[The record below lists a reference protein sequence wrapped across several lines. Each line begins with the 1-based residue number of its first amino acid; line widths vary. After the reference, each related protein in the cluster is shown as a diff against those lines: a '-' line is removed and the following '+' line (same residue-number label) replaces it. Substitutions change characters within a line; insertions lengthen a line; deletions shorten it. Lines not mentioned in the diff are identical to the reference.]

1 MKNQIK
7 KINDFFTKTLWY
19 IDIRNIGEF
28 KSFIIRLIRLVY
40 ASTREFAKN
49 ELNLRAM
56 GLVYITIISLIPF
69 LAVSFSVLKGFG
81 VHNQLEPTLLNL
93 LEPLGEKGEQITH
106 QIIQFVTNINVR
118 LLGVIGFGFLFY
130 TVISLIKRL
139 EDSLNY
145 IWKVKSGRSFM
156 RRISD
161 YLSITLVGPVFFF
174 IAIGLTA
181 TASSNTLIQK
191 ILSVEPLG
199 FIFVYAS
206 KILPLFIIFFFFTF
220 IYKFIPNTKVDIK
233 SAMLGAF
240 VSAILWHI
248 LSWLFKTGILV
259 STKATAIYSSFAV
272 VFIFLFWLYLN
283 YIILLIG
290 AQLSYCHQNINFLN
304 ITKNAF
310 KLSNRLKEKLT
321 LSIMQLIS
329 YNFYNS
335 KENLTLENLTDKIGL
350 NRDDI
355 FESLNNL
362 VDNKLLTETN
372 HEPTSY
378 LPAKDLEKI
387 TVKDVIKSV
396 RSNSVNEQFIETNYF
411 TEPVV
416 NDLMNIIDNSIDTA
430 VKEIN
435 FKDLVSKSES

>member
-1 MKNQIK
+1 MNNQIK

-283 YIILLIG
+283 YIILLVG

>member
-1 MKNQIK
+1 MTAYIK

-28 KSFIIRLIRLVY
+28 KSLIIRLTRLTY
-40 ASTREFAKN
+40 ASAREFTKN

-81 VHNQLEPTLLNL
+81 VHNQLEPTLLNIL
-93 LEPLGEKGEQITH
+93 KPLGEKGEQITH
-106 QIIQFVTNINVR
+106 QLLQFVTNINVK

-130 TVISLIKRL
+130 TVISLVKRL

-161 YLSITLVGPVFFF
+161 YLSITLIGPVFFF

-199 FIFVYAS
+199 FIFVYATR
-206 KILPLFIIFFFFTF
+206 ILPLFIVFFIFSFT
-220 IYKFIPNTKVDIK
+220 YKLIPNTKVETK

-240 VSAILWHI
+240 IASILWHM

-259 STKATAIYSSFAV
+259 STKTTAIYSSFAI

-290 AQLSYCHQNINFLN
+290 AQLSYCHQNIKFLN

-321 LSIMQLIS
+321 LRIMQLIS
-329 YNFYNS
+329 YNFYNC

-350 NRDDI
+350 HRDDI
-355 FESLNNL
+355 FETLKNL
-362 VDNKLLTETN
+362 VDNKLLSETN
-372 HEPTSY
+372 EEPTSY
-378 LPAKDLEKI
+378 LPSKDLEKI
-387 TVKDVIKSV
+387 TVKDVLKSV
-396 RSNSVNEQFIETNYF
+396 RSNSINEQFIETNYL

-416 NDLMNIIDNSIDTA
+416 NDVMNKIDNSIDTA
-430 VKEIN
+430 VKEMN
-435 FKDLVSKSES
+435 FKDLVSKSEF

>member
-1 MKNQIK
+1 MIAYFK

-19 IDIRNIGEF
+19 IDIRNISEF
-28 KSFIIRLIRLVY
+28 KSLLIRIIRLIY
-40 ASTREFAKN
+40 ASAREFTKN
-49 ELNLRAM
+49 DLNLRSM

-81 VHNQLEPTLLNL
+81 VHNQLEPTLLNIL
-93 LEPLGEKGEQITH
+93 KPLGEKGQQIAT
-106 QIIQFVTNINVR
+106 QIIEFVSNVNVKV
-118 LLGVIGFGFLFY
+118 LGGVGFGLLFY

-139 EDSLNY
+139 EDSLNL

-161 YLSITLVGPVFFF
+161 YLSITLIGPVFFF

-199 FIFVYAS
+199 FIFVYIS
-206 KILPLFIIFFFFTF
+206 KILPLFIVFFIFTF
-220 IYKFIPNTKVDIK
+220 TYKLIPNTKVNIT

-240 VSAILWHI
+240 IAVILWQAI
-248 LSWLFKTGILV
+248 NLLFKLGIII
-259 STKATAIYSSFAV
+259 STNTTLIYSSFAV
-272 VFIFLFWLYLN
+272 IIIFLLWLYLN
-283 YIILLIG
+283 YIVLLIG

-304 ITKNAF
+304 ITKSAF
-310 KLSNRLKEKLT
+310 KLSNRLKEKLS
-321 LSIMQLIS
+321 LRIMQLIS
-329 YNFYNS
+329 QNFYNS
-335 KENLTLENLTDKIGL
+335 KENLNLEKLTDRIGL
-350 NRDDI
+350 HQDDI

-362 VDNKLLTETN
+362 LESKIITETN
-372 HEPTSY
+372 EEPTSY

-387 TVKDVIKSV
+387 TVKDVLKSV
-396 RSNSVNEQFIETNYF
+396 RSNSANENFIETNYL

-416 NDLMNIIDNSIDTA
+416 NDIMNKIDSSIDSA
-430 VKEIN
+430 VKEMN
-435 FKDLVSKSES
+435 FKDLVSKS

>member
-1 MKNQIK
+1 MNNQIK

-28 KSFIIRLIRLVY
+28 RSLIIRLIRLVY
-40 ASTREFAKN
+40 ASTREFTKN

-81 VHNQLEPTLLNL
+81 VHNQLEPALLNL

-106 QIIQFVTNINVR
+106 QIIQFVTNINVG

>member
-1 MKNQIK
+1 MNNQIK

-28 KSFIIRLIRLVY
+28 RSFIIRLIRLVY
-40 ASTREFAKN
+40 ASTREFTKN

-81 VHNQLEPTLLNL
+81 VHNQLEPALLNL

-378 LPAKDLEKI
+378 LTAKDLEKI

>member
-1 MKNQIK
+1 MNNQIK

-106 QIIQFVTNINVR
+106 QIIQFVTNINVG